1 MARGGYP
8 GGFGGGGANMQQL
21 LRQAQKM
28 QADMEKVQKELEET
42 VLEVSSGGGMVVC
55 KITGKGDILSV
66 KINPEIVDPED
77 VEMLE
82 DTVCAAV
89 KEAIRQANELSN
101 EKMGKVTGGMGG
113 GLGGLF

>member
-1 MARGGYP
+1 MARGGFP
-8 GGFGGGGANMQQL
+8 GGGFGGGGNMQQL

-42 VLEVSSGGGMVVC
+42 ELEVSSGGGMVVC
-55 KITGKGDILSV
+55 KITGKGDIVSI

-82 DTVCAAV
+82 DTVTAAV
-89 KEAIRQANELSN
+89 KEAIRQAGELSN
-101 EKMGKVTGGMGG
+101 QKMSKVTGGMGG
-113 GLGGLF
+113 GLF